1 MHRRRLLSWLSLLSV
16 AVIALAGCAPRAF
29 SGANASQAAPDALVV
44 DLPALVIDID
54 SAGQPSI
61 GNVPLKQLGDMFAPG
76 QLDSLVVPSDIVALM
91 TESNIQHFQIDNTPN
106 GLLLLINGEPIP
118 SIKWD
123 GQILSDTAGLITQ
136 LGAGTAVLEEMLP
149 TITNLGIGAI
159 VRFPL
164 QEGVA
169 AIPTYVEGGEAA
181 LAAQQAQEEFLA
193 SVGTPP
199 TITVPMFYD
208 ADGGWRVGDLSDAE
222 WSNLTGLPFQAARL
236 QPDMIQGIIS
246 SGITEVSIYT
256 DDAGLHLSSNR
267 RALPYIGWADGE
279 ITHLLEVGDQL
290 GLWNTLAD
298 NGMNMGEVI
307 GMVESLLPAVQS
319 SNTSINV
326 YFPGSVAAA
335 SQQ

>member
-1 MHRRRLLSWLSLLSV
+1 
-16 AVIALAGCAPRAF
+16 LAGCAPRAF

-106 GLLLLINGEPIP
+106 GLLLLVNGEPIP

-149 TITNLGIGAI
+149 VITNLGIGAI

-256 DDAGLHLSSNR
+256 DDAGLHLSING

>member
-54 SAGQPSI
+54 SAGQPSV

-76 QLDSLVVPSDIVALM
+76 QLDSLVVPSDIVTLM
-91 TESNIQHFQIDNTPN
+91 TESNIQHFQIDNTPA
-106 GLLLLINGEPIP
+106 GLLLLVNGEPIP

-136 LGAGTAVLEEMLP
+136 LGAGTAVLEKMLP
-149 TITNLGIGAI
+149 VVTNLGIGAI

-181 LAAQQAQEEFLA
+181 LAAQQAQDEFLA

-199 TITVPMFYD
+199 TITVPVFYD

-222 WSNLTGLPFQAARL
+222 WSNLTGLPLQAARL
-236 QPDMIQGIIS
+236 QPTMVQGIIS
-246 SGITEVSIYT
+246 SGITDVSIYT
-256 DDAGLHLSSNR
+256 DDAGLHLSING

-279 ITHLLEVGDQL
+279 ITHLLDVGEQL

>member
-16 AVIALAGCAPRAF
+16 AVIVLAGCAPRAF
-29 SGANASQAAPDALVV
+29 SGANAGQAAPDALVV

-61 GNVPLKQLGDMFAPG
+61 GNVPLKQLGDTFAPG
-76 QLDSLVVPSDIVALM
+76 QLDALVVPSDIVALM
-91 TESNIQHFQIDNTPN
+91 TESNIQHIQIDNTPT
-106 GLLLLINGEPIP
+106 GLLLLVNGEPIP

-136 LGAGTAVLEEMLP
+136 LGAGTAVLEKLLP
-149 TITNLGIGAI
+149 VVTNLGIGTI

-164 QEGVA
+164 QEGIA

-181 LAAQQAQEEFLA
+181 LAAQQAQDEFLA

-199 TITVPMFYD
+199 TITLPIFYD

-236 QPDMIQGIIS
+236 QPTMIQGIIG
-246 SGITEVSIYT
+246 SGITEVSIFT
-256 DDAGLHLSSNR
+256 NDAGLHLSING

-279 ITHLLEVGDQL
+279 ITHLLDVGEQL

-335 SQQ
+335 SQ